1 MKRLT
6 LILIMI
12 ILLIIPGCKDNKKNI
27 YFPEAKNDRIY
38 TAIGGNNGVHQ
49 GDGYT
54 LVFTSKDYSYEKEY
68 DDGNLEEKW
77 EHTKKDDVE
86 VKVTTYKNKD
96 EITARKKFLK
106 DNDEYVFED
115 LTHSEPC
122 GKNSEGDLLWFR
134 VIPTKDDVFIISW
147 ECSNNYDDEVKKEL
161 WRIYETFTVTK

>member
-1 MKRLT
+1 MKKTAL
-6 LILIMI
+6 
-12 ILLIIPGCKDNKKNI
+12 ILLIITMTVFTGCKENKKNI
-27 YFPEAKNDRIY
+27 YLPEAENDKIY
-38 TAIGGNNGVHQ
+38 TTIGGNNGMHI

-54 LVFTSKDYSYEKEY
+54 LIFASENFRYEKEY

-86 VKVTTYKNKD
+86 IKVTTYKNKD

-122 GKNSEGDLLWFR
+122 GKNSEGDLLCFR
-134 VIPTKDDVFIISW
+134 VIPTKEDVFIISW
-147 ECSNNYDDEVKKEL
+147 EYPNNSADEVKKEL
-161 WRIYETFTVTK
+161 WRIYETFAVTK